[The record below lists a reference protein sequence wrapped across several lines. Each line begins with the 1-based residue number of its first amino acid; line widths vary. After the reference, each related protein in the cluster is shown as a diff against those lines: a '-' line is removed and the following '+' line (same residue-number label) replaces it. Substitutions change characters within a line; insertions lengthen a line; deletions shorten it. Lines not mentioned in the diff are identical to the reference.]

1 MREPEYVGEV
11 ALEGCNRLPYQVGE
25 ERQRRLVGQ
34 APLQARYPQLVEASL
49 LKKLLRLIPSMLTG
63 PEKAP
68 PATAT
73 SMPTA
78 WLPTAVLLAN
88 AATGAG

>member
-1 MREPEYVGEV
+1 MREPECVGVV
-11 ALEGCNRLPYQVGE
+11 ALEGGNRLPYQVGE

-34 APLQARYPQLVEASL
+34 APLQARHPQLVEASL
-49 LKKLLRLIPSMLTG
+49 PKKLLPLPPMLTG
-63 PEKAP
+63 PEKVP